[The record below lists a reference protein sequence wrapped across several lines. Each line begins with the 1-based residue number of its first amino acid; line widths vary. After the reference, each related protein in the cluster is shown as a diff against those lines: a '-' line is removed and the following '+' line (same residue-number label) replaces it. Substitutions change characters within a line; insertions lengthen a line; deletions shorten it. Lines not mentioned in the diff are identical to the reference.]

1 MIERT
6 SHSSQRG
13 NDHRSIKCQLFFH
26 LLTREMIPLMVA
38 KYLLLMLFFVIPVSH
53 QQQSQLFGSLIRLTE
68 FGTAFQP
75 RNPIEVLGTIS
86 NVRSLL
92 QCAMQCNQN
101 YQCRTFDY
109 DESSLVCR
117 QFEGELS
124 TGTVL
129 NNSTLL
135 SSRIGSILY
144 NTTDTLQLYS
154 SYNQTCDHCGIAI
167 NRYLQCINNTCQCPP
182 NTYWNGQMCS
192 NQLYSESSCNSS
204 SACRQDL
211 NLTCST
217 QTNTCMVPTVAGTVA
232 LNYAK
237 VVVC

>member
-1 MIERT
+1 M
-6 SHSSQRG
+6 
-13 NDHRSIKCQLFFH
+13 
-26 LLTREMIPLMVA
+26 A
-38 KYLLLMLFFVIPVSH
+38 KHLLLMLFFIIPASH
-53 QQQSQLFGSLIRLTE
+53 QQQSQLFESSIQLTA

-75 RNPIEVLGTIS
+75 RNPIELLGTLS

-101 YQCRTFDY
+101 RQCRTFDY
-109 DESSLVCR
+109 DGSSLVCR

-135 SSRIGSILY
+135 SSRIGSIVY
-144 NTTDTLQLYS
+144 NTSDALQLYA
-154 SYNQTCDHCGIAI
+154 SYNQTCDRCGVGI
-167 NRYLQCINNTCQCPP
+167 NRYLQCINNTCQCPS

-192 NQLYSESSCNSS
+192 NHLYNGSNCNYS

-211 NLTCST
+211 NLTCSS
-217 QTNTCMVPTVAGTVA
+217 QTNTCIVSTVAGTVS
-232 LNYAK
+232 LN
-237 VVVC
+237 